1 MLDHGC
7 RDHASP
13 RCQLTLQAY
22 QLFFQQR
29 QGLRHPDQ
37 YPVEWPAQGLAGGDV
52 RYRVIAHAIACQ
64 VLFQTLCSQE
74 RVGAADHRGMRRQT
88 GRQRAETVI
97 EHQHPALQAQP
108 GFCNMIEQVLVSSI
122 ECLQRLILLLGL
134 ANEIKFS
141 ERTDEQGHWR
151 ENSVQSKVCQ

>member
-1 MLDHGC
+1 M
-7 RDHASP
+7 
-13 RCQLTLQAY
+13 
-22 QLFFQQR
+22 
-29 QGLRHPDQ
+29 
-37 YPVEWPAQGLAGGDV
+37 
-52 RYRVIAHAIACQ
+52 
-64 VLFQTLCSQE
+64 
-74 RVGAADHRGMRRQT
+74 
-88 GRQRAETVI
+88 
-97 EHQHPALQAQP
+97 QAQS